1 MSTSADLRNL
11 CDLWLRRY
19 RPSTAPVARLACF
32 PHAGGS
38 ASAFLPL
45 IRELPQ
51 EIEVLAVQYPGRQDR
66 RAEPLVDSIEQL
78 AAPLADVLQ
87 AQTGPPLVLFGHSM
101 GATVAYEVA
110 RILEQRGAGPAA
122 LVVSGRRA
130 PTVNTVSAVH
140 LYDDDRLIE
149 ELRSL
154 DGTDSSLLSDPE
166 LLELVLPA
174 IRNDYRA
181 VGHYVHRPGT
191 PLACPLTVL
200 TGADDP
206 NVSAAE
212 AAAWSQ
218 VAAADPHVHTW
229 PGGHFFLFERPA
241 EVSAAVV
248 GAIAPVLPPGTPPLP
263 PGPPGRGYGTP
274 GPSAET
280 PRPAAGNPGPVREVA
295 AMPGHSA
302 GIPGPANGAPGHP
315 AGPANGRGARR
326 PEPGAV
332 SGADYVD
339 RRRTAERVRV
349 SADAADSRVH
359 PMAEVPGWLD
369 GYARAHH
376 FHAEPIPFD
385 RLRRWYFEPGTGDLR
400 HESGRFF
407 AVEGL
412 RTGSDSDP
420 ADRVQPI
427 IAQPEV
433 GLLGILAHEFDGVL
447 HFLMQAKPEP
457 GNVNG
462 LQLSPTVQATRSNF
476 DEVHH
481 GRPTPFLDW
490 FIQHPGR
497 RVLADSIQSEQ
508 ADWFL
513 HKHNRNMVVETDAV
527 VEADDAFRWLTLGQ
541 IRQLMLR
548 DDLVNMDTRSVLA
561 CLPTAGGASHGAG
574 TPDGGEE
581 FAGALRDSFYGEAE
595 PLYEPH
601 AITGCL
607 TDVRALRILRQQSVP
622 LEQAYAHGWE
632 RTETTIRHRD
642 GRHFEIM
649 AVEVNAERRE
659 VASWTQPLLRP
670 CSQGLV
676 ALITRRFDGVLHAL
690 VAARS
695 GAGTLNVAEFG
706 PSVQCRPAELS
717 ADAPPY
723 LDYVRACG
731 TDRIRYDVIHSE
743 EGGRFYHARNRYLVI
758 EAGAEIPADCP
769 PGFRWATFGQ
779 LTELLAHGNYLNVE
793 LRTLI
798 TCAHATY

>member
-11 CDLWLRRY
+11 SDLWLRRY
-19 RPSTAPVARLACF
+19 RRSTAPVVRLACF

-51 EIEVLAVQYPGRQDR
+51 EVDVLAVQYPGRQDR
-66 RAEPLVDSIEQL
+66 RAEPLIDNIENL
-78 AAPLADVLQ
+78 VSPLVEVLRS
-87 AQTGPPLVLFGHSM
+87 QTGPPLVLFGHSM

-110 RILEQRGAGPAA
+110 RALEQRGVGPAA

-130 PTVNTVSAVH
+130 PTTNVGSLVH
-140 LYDDDRLIE
+140 LYDDDRLID

-154 DGTDSSLLSDPE
+154 DGTDRGLLADPE

-174 IRNDYRA
+174 IRNDYHA
-181 VGHYVHRPGT
+181 VGNYVHRPGT
-191 PLACPLTVL
+191 PLSCPLTVL
-200 TGADDP
+200 TGAADA
-206 NVSAAE
+206 NVSAGE
-212 AAAWSQ
+212 ASAWSD
-218 VAAADPHVHTW
+218 VAAGSTHVHTF
-229 PGGHFFLFERPA
+229 PGGHFFLFERAA
-241 EVSAAVV
+241 EVCSVIM
-248 GAIAPVLPPGTPPLP
+248 GAIAPLL
-263 PGPPGRGYGTP
+263 PGRNR
-274 GPSAET
+274 A
-280 PRPAAGNPGPVREVA
+280 
-295 AMPGHSA
+295 
-302 GIPGPANGAPGHP
+302 
-315 AGPANGRGARR
+315 ARR

-332 SGADYVD
+332 AKADYVD
-339 RRRTAERVRV
+339 RSRTAERVRI
-349 SADAADSRVH
+349 SADATDSPVH
-359 PMAEVPGWLD
+359 PMADVSGWLD

-400 HESGRFF
+400 HETGRFF

-412 RTGSDSDP
+412 RTSSDSSP
-420 ADRVQPI
+420 ADQVQPI

-481 GRPTPFLDW
+481 GRSTPFLDW
-490 FIQHPGR
+490 FIQRPDR

-513 HKHNRNMVVETDAV
+513 HKRNRNMVVETDSV
-527 VEADDAFRWLTLGQ
+527 VDADDSFRWLTLGQ
-541 IRQLMLR
+541 IRRLMLR

-561 CLPTAGGASHGAG
+561 CLPTAGGA
-574 TPDGGEE
+574 PDGGEG
-581 FAGALRDSFYGEAE
+581 FADALRQSFYGKAE
-595 PLYEPH
+595 PLHEPH
-601 AITGCL
+601 AVTSCL

-622 LEQAYAHGWE
+622 LEQVYAYGWE
-632 RTETTIRHRD
+632 RTETTIRHRS

-649 AVEVNAERRE
+649 AVEVTAEQRE

-676 ALITRRFDGVLHAL
+676 ALITRRINGVLHAL

-695 GAGTLNVAEFG
+695 GVGTLNVAEFG
-706 PSVQCRPAELS
+706 PSVQCRPAEPCGR
-717 ADAPPY
+717 AVPY
-723 LDYVRACG
+723 LDYVQACG
-731 TDRIRYDVIHSE
+731 PERIRYDVVHSE
-743 EGGRFYHARNRYLVI
+743 EGGRFYHARNRYVVI
-758 EAGAEIPADCP
+758 EAGPDVPVDCP
-769 PGFRWATFGQ
+769 PGFRWATLGQ

-798 TCAHATY
+798 ACAHATY